1 MYGCDLGMLH
11 GFLFGVWELLWGVL
25 WELLSG
31 VDELGMRLQELGSMC
46 GKVHVVVGEVR
57 GRSH

>member
-1 MYGCDLGMLH
+1 MLH